1 MGGKKDKIRTRWQTL
16 GNYLFEWKLQSGVK
30 FRNKN
35 SIKNILVFHSATA
48 STFITQ
54 NKVFVQALYIWCRLT
69 SWRRHFA
76 DLDNRQE
83 LQKDSFQFFSQ
94 FSQFLDN
101 RPELEKRFLS
111 VFLNFLSLGWIT
123 ISLNSLFCGVDPVGF
138 IHSCFIS
145 SFKKCAADSFYWYFW
160 YW

>member
-1 MGGKKDKIRTRWQTL
+1 MEWCMEHLRVLIKINQIKMGGKKDKIRTRWQTL

-35 SIKNILVFHSATA
+35 SLRNILVFHSATA

-83 LQKDSFQFFSQ
+83 LQKDSFQFFLSIFSILGQQARIRKKIPFSFSQ
-94 FSQFLDN
+94 FSQF
-101 RPELEKRFLS
+101 RFNNNLS
-111 VFLNFLSLGWIT
+111 E
-123 ISLNSLFCGVDPVGF
+123 
-138 IHSCFIS
+138 
-145 SFKKCAADSFYWYFW
+145 
-160 YW
+160 